1 MPRGGS
7 RPGAGAKYTW
17 IHGKTKT
24 IRVPE
29 SLADEIL
36 RVARIMDE
44 GGKIDD
50 VTRSKYVN
58 LSDVSVRSVSGR
70 PAVFL
75 DDMVNAGYKIRPF
88 ELLSRVRKFMD
99 RIR

>member
-1 MPRGGS
+1 MARGES
-7 RPGAGAKYTW
+7 RPGAGPKSTW

-29 SLADEIL
+29 SLAEQVL
-36 RVARIMDE
+36 RVARLMDE

-50 VTRSKYVN
+50 VTRSKQVD
-58 LSDVSVRSVSGR
+58 LSGISIRSIDGR

-75 DDMVNAGYKIRPF
+75 DDMVDAGYKIRPF

-99 RIR
+99 RSR

>member
-1 MPRGGS
+1 MARGGS
-7 RPGAGAKYTW
+7 RPGAGPKSTW

-29 SLADEIL
+29 SLAEQVL
-36 RVARIMDE
+36 RVARLMDE

-50 VTRSKYVN
+50 VTRSKQVD
-58 LSDVSVRSVSGR
+58 LSGISIRSIDGR

-75 DDMVNAGYKIRPF
+75 DDMVDAGYKIRPF

-99 RIR
+99 RSR

>member
-1 MPRGGS
+1 
-7 RPGAGAKYTW
+7 
-17 IHGKTKT
+17 
-24 IRVPE
+24 
-29 SLADEIL
+29 
-36 RVARIMDE
+36 MDE

-50 VTRSKYVN
+50 VTRSKQVD
-58 LSDVSVRSVSGR
+58 LSGVSIRSIDGR

-99 RIR
+99 RAY